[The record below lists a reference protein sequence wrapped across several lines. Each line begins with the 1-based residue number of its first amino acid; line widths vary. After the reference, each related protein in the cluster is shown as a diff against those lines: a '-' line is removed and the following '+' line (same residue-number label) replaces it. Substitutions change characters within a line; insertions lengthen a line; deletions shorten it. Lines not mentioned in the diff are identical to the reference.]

1 MKAWKNTDQRALYI
15 GAVIG
20 KLRMEGK
27 THLTLE
33 QVEQVLRDAFQVETA
48 DDLAAD
54 YYLMTANKD
63 YKIEGPL
70 PFAEAPLPFAEAC
83 NRASAMADRDQC
95 DVSMLQAFDTFYFI
109 DY

>member
-70 PFAEAPLPFAEAC
+70 PFAEAC

>member
-1 MKAWKNTDQRALYI
+1 MKTWKHLEARHNYI
-15 GAVIG
+15 NAVLE
-20 KLRMEGK
+20 KLKAEGR
-27 THLTLE
+27 TVLPIAD
-33 QVEQVLRDAFQVETA
+33 VEKLLCDAFKVEAT

-63 YKIEGPL
+63 YKIEG
-70 PFAEAPLPFAEAC
+70 PLPFAEAC